1 MEALQTL
8 ESNDS
13 LQNNPEK
20 QKETISRETDRLFD
34 TLESSDVNVWDIHL
48 LIENLSSNNPA
59 FAQNWS
65 EFQDKNS
72 LALQDELSKNE
83 VLESSEN
90 TDSIPQIDFSKD
102 IIASNEKYSF
112 LSKYL
117 EKITIWEWQIQTLGN
132 ELYSALKRYSQNK
145 EPLLNILWSEEK
157 VKEFFD
163 FLQSDKWSL
172 ILKFT
177 QYYSNIKVI
186 WENLQ
191 IVNLDTNESGKILS
205 NEILNQTQNLA
216 EKIAKHQNT
225 LQSELKAQKE
235 SQNMRGAIMTG
246 NYATYEWSNYSF
258 DSFENKVTNEL
269 HSYWKDVF
277 RTILS
282 STWAWDLVK
291 SWEKIRLPIWEN
303 SITLDFSEI
312 PEWIDFENLT
322 DTQINDLTEKY
333 FDDVYVDNWSERLWD
348 ILEKLKD
355 YATNHPEKLTVDV
368 VSIILSWLV
377 AVWTVAGT
385 ALPSWWLWT
394 AVWVALAWVTFTAS
408 DNAIR
413 AFWYGVIWKMW
424 WDEVDWEKSFSD
436 WALEWIWLKDED
448 LNLEKIVT
456 KKWFETLSNT
466 VLFGIFNR
474 TGRITEIWMKAL
486 ESKWLQLSLWNT
498 QKVMLE
504 AWKTI
509 PESVFFTYYG
519 VWASA
524 IEDTILK
531 MQEENWLN
539 RDEAIDNLIS
549 NLWAITD
556 AETFAHYFMY
566 NLWFISLVKLGWAGW
581 QRKVETHLKERPG
594 KVNINS
600 LLENSTKLDMELL
613 RLQEKWYSFNREQ
626 NGEIIFYD
634 KNLNRVDPMNWDFVN
649 LRTIQESLMVNNLNI
664 QRLLLNDSTN
674 TSLTN
679 SWKGTKAQANK
690 QNIQVKY
697 ERLDRLSREA
707 EKQGLSFALDKDT
720 IYDWVSRSWVKEWT
734 KDWLLKEAWFTNSER
749 EAIKKQ
755 ELKEWSKKL
764 EDRAVERM
772 NSAVERIGKEYKDWV
787 LRLAQWKAI
796 SEAFPNISKELLP
809 KLTNIILKEQT
820 IKKERL

>member
-1 MEALQTL
+1 MEALKTL

-20 QKETISRETDRLFD
+20 QKEAISRETDRLFD
-34 TLESSDVNVWDIHL
+34 TLESPDVSVWDIHF
-48 LIENLSSNNPA
+48 LIDNLSSSNPV

-65 EFQDKNS
+65 KFQDKNS
-72 LALQDELSKNE
+72 LALQNELSKSTATEN
-83 VLESSEN
+83 SEN
-90 TDSIPQIDFSKD
+90 TDSVPQIDFSKD
-102 IIASNEKYSF
+102 IIVSNEKYSF
-112 LSKYL
+112 LSQYL
-117 EKITIWEWQIQTLGN
+117 ENITIWEWQIQTLNN
-132 ELYSALKRYSQNK
+132 ELYSALNRYSQNK
-145 EPLLNILWSEEK
+145 APLLHLLWSKEK
-157 VKEFFD
+157 VKD
-163 FLQSDKWSL
+163 FLDFLASDKWSL

-177 QYYSNIKVI
+177 QYYSNIRVI

-216 EKIAKHQNT
+216 ERISKHQNT
-225 LQSELKAQKE
+225 LQRELKAQKE
-235 SQNMRGAIMTG
+235 SQNVRGAIMTG

-258 DSFENKVTNEL
+258 DSFEKKVTNEL
-269 HSYWKDVF
+269 YSYWKDIFVS
-277 RTILS
+277 ILS
-282 STWAWDLVK
+282 SPWAWDLVK
-291 SWEKIRLPIWEN
+291 SWEKFRLPIWEN
-303 SITLDFSEI
+303 SITLDFSEL
-312 PEWIDFENLT
+312 PKNIDFSSLWET
-322 DTQINDLTEKY
+322 EIQALTEKY
-333 FDDVYVDNWSERLWD
+333 FDDVYVDNFSEKFLD

-377 AVWTVAGT
+377 AVWTVATVSWATGMT
-385 ALPSWWLWT
+385 WAIPSI
-394 AVWVALAWVTFTAS
+394 ALAWASFTAT

-413 AFWYGVIWKMW
+413 ALWYGVIWKMW
-424 WDEVDWEKSFSD
+424 WDEIDGEKSFSD

-448 LNLEKIVT
+448 LNLETVVT

-474 TGRITEIWMKAL
+474 TGRISEIWMKAL
-486 ESKWLQLSLWNT
+486 EWKWIKLSLWNT

-531 MQEENWLN
+531 MQEENGLN
-539 RDEAIDNLIS
+539 RNEAIDNLIS
-549 NLWAITD
+549 NLWSITD

-581 QRKVETHLKERPG
+581 QGKVEAHLKDRPG

-626 NGEIIFYD
+626 NGEIVFYD
-634 KNLNRVDPMNWDFVN
+634 RNLNRADIMHSDFTM
-649 LRTIQESLMVNNLNI
+649 LRTIQESLMVNNMNI
-664 QRLLLNDSTN
+664 QRLLLDDSSN
-674 TSLTN
+674 SSLPN
-679 SWKGTKAQANK
+679 SWKWTKAQANK

-697 ERLDRLSREA
+697 ERLDKLSREA

-720 IYDWVSRSWVKEWT
+720 IYDWVSKSWVKEWT

-755 ELKEWSKKL
+755 EVKEGSKKL
-764 EDRAVERM
+764 EDKAVERM
-772 NSAVERIGKEYKDWV
+772 NSAVERIQKEYIEINKTIKN
-787 LRLAQWKAI
+787 L
-796 SEAFPNISKELLP
+796 
-809 KLTNIILKEQT
+809 ILKWKDPYIELSKIYT
-820 IKKERL
+820 VENIDKILKLKESL